1 MLWFP
6 ASVFGILF
14 FSILSWV
21 FCFLFNFLFFS
32 SSECVCVST
41 LVFCFFQFGFVCFHP
56 CFWFLVWIF
65 CFSLQSGFLTNFLF
79 SVGVVLWVFT
89 LVFVFLVW
97 FFFFLIHAIWFSH
110 HFSAF
115 SLCCFASVFHVII
128 QVAAAWLS
136 SLQSAVFQNLLWGQ
150 HFPPLCDRSVMA
162 LFFPQKD
169 CPGETIHSAMQKC
182 PSLIYFII
190 QVWKQCSLYILVYKG
205 KNGSY
210 VMMFPVL
217 CFLYQCV

>member
-1 MLWFP
+1 MCLCFH
-6 ASVFGILF
+6 FG
-14 FSILSWV
+14 
-21 FCFLFNFLFFS
+21 FLFFS
-32 SSECVCVST
+32 VWFCVFSPLF
-41 LVFCFFQFGFVCFHP
+41 LVFSLIFFFFP
-56 CFWFLVWIF
+56 CSLVFWPIF
-65 CFSLQSGFLTNFLF
+65 CFQLELFCEFSPWFFFFSLI
-79 SVGVVLWVFT
+79 
-89 LVFVFLVW
+89 
-97 FFFFLIHAIWFSH
+97 FFFLIHAIWFSH

-115 SLCCFASVFHVII
+115 SLCCFASVFHVTI

-150 HFPPLCDRSVMA
+150 HFPPLCDWSVMA

-182 PSLIYFII
+182 PSLIYSII